1 MSICAHGRPSVN
13 RWRISAAAIIPPLP
27 GLAHV
32 LHVGHV
38 GSIVDSYFP
47 TRGMRHNASPLREL
61 SDRKVV
67 GQLVGGG

>member
-27 GLAHV
+27 GLPMFFMSATSD
-32 LHVGHV
+32 
-38 GSIVDSYFP
+38 SIVDSYFS

-61 SDRKVV
+61 ATAK
-67 GQLVGGG
+67 